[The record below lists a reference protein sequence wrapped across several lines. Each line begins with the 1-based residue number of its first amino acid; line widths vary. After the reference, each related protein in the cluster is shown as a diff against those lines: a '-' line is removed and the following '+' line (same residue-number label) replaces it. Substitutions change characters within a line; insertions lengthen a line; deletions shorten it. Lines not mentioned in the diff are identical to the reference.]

1 VKTKIEWQYLV
12 IVGVVIALAIMGWRR
27 AEISDINVLFSLGG
41 AILTLTVLT
50 AFPVEIG
57 KMSLSN
63 FFMQTALLNITLGIG
78 AIKGVPPPAF
88 TPPPPH
94 VVLVA
99 TATEEIFRV
108 GSYQMIMEAYEM
120 PKFATLVS
128 GIVFAA
134 MHMYWQPTQWV
145 FAIAGGALFS
155 LMLMTFQSQTACIAS
170 HFVYD
175 MLAFQYIAV
184 LPYFAL
190 SALTLILSQI
200 PIIKEAK
207 I

>member
-1 VKTKIEWQYLV
+1 MKIEWEYLV
-12 IVGVVIALAIMGWRR
+12 ILGVVIAFAIMGWQRG
-27 AEISDINVLFSLGG
+27 EISDINVLFSLGG
-41 AILTLTVLT
+41 AIITLMVLT

-57 KMSLSN
+57 KMGVSN
-63 FFMQTALLNITLGIG
+63 FFMQTALLNITLGVG
-78 AIKGVPPPAF
+78 AIRGVPPTTFAPA
-88 TPPPPH
+88 PS
-94 VVLVA
+94 VLLVG

-108 GSYQMIMEAYEM
+108 GSYQMVMEAYEM

-155 LMLMTFQSQTACIAS
+155 LMLMVFQSQTACVAS
-170 HFVYD
+170 HFLYD

-190 SALTLILSQI
+190 SVLMLVLSQI
-200 PIIKEAK
+200 PTIKKVK